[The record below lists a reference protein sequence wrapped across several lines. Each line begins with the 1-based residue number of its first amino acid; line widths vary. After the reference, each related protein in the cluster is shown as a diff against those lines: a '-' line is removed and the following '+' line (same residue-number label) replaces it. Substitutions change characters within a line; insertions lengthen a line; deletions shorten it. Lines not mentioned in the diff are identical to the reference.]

1 MTISNAY
8 ARYGGTWSAS
18 QADGQSNQAGRG
30 SGPRVVAMNSLE
42 VRCPRL
48 GRGMEAAGRPRSNWH
63 GKQRSEAGYAPA
75 VIGRRGAEVPEPGRL
90 AGKSQP
96 SPVMRL

>member
-1 MTISNAY
+1 VSE
-8 ARYGGTWSAS
+8 
-18 QADGQSNQAGRG
+18 AGPRDG
-30 SGPRVVAMNSLE
+30 SGRPK
-42 VRCPRL
+42 
-48 GRGMEAAGRPRSNWH
+48 PRSNWH

-90 AGKSQP
+90 AGKGQP